1 MAACKARL
9 PSRFFLGSQWLCSVA
24 TPLGELCVVRRN
36 DGSAPLSEGAA
47 VGLDWDAALLRVLTV
62 DEVTA

>member
-1 MAACKARL
+1 MQGKIA
-9 PSRFFLGSQWLCSVA
+9 SRFFLGSQWLYSVA

-36 DGSAPLSEGAA
+36 DGSAPLSEGTA